1 MTRPVTKCPDCG
13 ERIYRKDPIFCP
25 ECGLDLRKKPET
37 TSVGSGAF
45 LIPVPAPV
53 VPAPVVPTPV
63 VPTPVVPTPVVP
75 TPVVPAPVVPTPVV
89 PAPVVPTPVPAATP
103 AGYASVTS
111 RKPNQKGGNNM
122 KTLINVLE
130 GIVMTLFGLIL
141 LVVLLNL
148 VGCNTTKFATTAAPA
163 ATTAAPAATTA
174 APAATTV
181 PAPAVTT
188 AATDNILPVVA
199 KGLNIGSE
207 QMFLVE
213 PGDVVVGDIAVINND
228 NTREPLYDND
238 PATALVTVFQT
249 QTWVWTEWGCFVD
262 KQASQSEID
271 QLVADKKQDVQNY
284 REVILINWPS
294 N

>member
-45 LIPVPAPV
+45 LIPVPA
-53 VPAPVVPTPV
+53 
-63 VPTPVVPTPVVP
+63 
-75 TPVVPAPVVPTPVV
+75 PVV

-148 VGCNTTKFATTAAPA
+148 VGCNTTKF